1 MCVCDVLS
9 TLSIPST
16 PWAVRVKAGS
26 GEQQQQQPLSRKEQR
41 EEVLNAEL
49 GLCKP
54 T

>member
-1 MCVCDVLS
+1 MCVCDVFS